1 MSDTV
6 TIQATKRE
14 QSGKGFARSLRRAGK
29 IPAVVYGHGYEPISL
44 TLDGT
49 VLNKMFQSGHEDAAE
64 FQLINLQID
73 SDGSTVE
80 KKVMIKEIQRHPLQ
94 QHIEHVDFFAVK
106 MDEPVVAPVH
116 IRLHGKPEGVKLG
129 GILRHIIREIEVKSL
144 PADIPSHIDLEISH
158 LQIGDSIHVS
168 ELELPEKVN
177 VLTDPSAAVVNIM
190 LPTVVKEDEPEEE
203 EIEGEGEGEGEG
215 EQKEEPDGE
224 SAPKEE

>member
-14 QSGKGFARSLRRAGK
+14 QSGKGSARRLRRSEK
-29 IPAVVYGHGYEPISL
+29 IPAVVYGHGDDPVSL
-44 TLDGT
+44 TLDGI
-49 VLNKMFQSGHEDAAE
+49 VINKMFKPGHEDAAE
-64 FQLINLQID
+64 FQIISLQIED
-73 SDGSTVE
+73 AGKQIE
-80 KKVMIKEIQRHPLQ
+80 KQVMIKEIQRHPMQ

-106 MDEPVVAPVH
+106 MDEPIVAPVH

-144 PADIPSHIDLEISH
+144 PADIPSHIDLEIEH
-158 LQIGDSIHVS
+158 LQVGDSIHVS
-168 ELELPEKVN
+168 ELEVPENVN

-190 LPTVVKEDEPEEE
+190 LPTVVKEDEPEAE

-215 EQKEEPDGE
+215 EQKEESAGE
-224 SAPKEE
+224 TASKEE